1 MTSWD
6 FHDHDYIGLVI
17 ELLEEIAP
25 IIDYLQT
32 DMNMSFYSGETHLGK
47 PHNDGA
53 FYENRVEL
61 SGNWWNGKLRGP
73 GVFKYEKT
81 PDSRL
86 SFHKIDSIIYDGRWK
101 NGRFNGHGDLFVSMN
116 WSKQEP
122 FSRSEDTK
130 HFYMRVSGLW
140 SNGLPRNKIAIEF
153 VEDTDDD
160 GLLGYVEGV
169 CDVTEDNISLRIRE
183 FRDGLYE
190 RERIYDMSH
199 WENWP
204 SGMS

>member
-81 PDSRL
+81 PDSR
-86 SFHKIDSIIYDGRWK
+86 
-101 NGRFNGHGDLFVSMN
+101 
-116 WSKQEP
+116 
-122 FSRSEDTK
+122 
-130 HFYMRVSGLW
+130 
-140 SNGLPRNKIAIEF
+140 
-153 VEDTDDD
+153 
-160 GLLGYVEGV
+160 
-169 CDVTEDNISLRIRE
+169 
-183 FRDGLYE
+183 
-190 RERIYDMSH
+190 
-199 WENWP
+199 
-204 SGMS
+204 